1 MNLKIIIVELLK
13 KSFNYDQ
20 TGKRRR
26 IIREFVKKLTLF
38 HEYSILFINIKL
50 IRYFFPISFQSIM
63 VSFV

>member
-38 HEYSILFINIKL
+38 HEYSILFIKIKS
-50 IRYFFPISFQSIM
+50 IQSDIFKHM
-63 VSFV
+63 LYIKSS

>member
-20 TGKRRR
+20 TEKRRR

-38 HEYSILFINIKL
+38 HEYSIHEIM
-50 IRYFFPISFQSIM
+50 SI
-63 VSFV
+63 F